1 MKTKVTVI
9 LGIDCGFSTGYA
21 VVSNGKLIGF
31 GLLQYKKTPKGI
43 GEIWNKFRD
52 DLKKI
57 IREFDVSCIYFEKPH
72 LRGFFATENLV
83 NMTGRVKEAAYEVD
97 LPCHGVHSGTL
108 KKSFTGSG
116 KATKEDMIRKAKF
129 YSHTIEDHNIAD
141 AIGLAFF
148 GYNKELET
156 WKN

>member
-21 VVSNGKLIGF
+21 VVSDGKLIGF

-43 GEIWNKFRD
+43 GEIWNKFRE

-72 LRGFFATENLV
+72 
-83 NMTGRVKEAAYEVD
+83 
-97 LPCHGVHSGTL
+97 
-108 KKSFTGSG
+108 
-116 KATKEDMIRKAKF
+116 
-129 YSHTIEDHNIAD
+129 
-141 AIGLAFF
+141 
-148 GYNKELET
+148 
-156 WKN
+156 